1 MGSIVSKEDLLLI
14 PNERYILRRIIELRQ
29 NKSGSWRNLAMQLG
43 VDPSQL
49 RRWHKEGLAII
60 AKAKGGVDG

>member
-1 MGSIVSKEDLLLI
+1 MADVISKEDLLLI

-29 NKSGSWRNLAMQLG
+29 TKPGSWRQLAVQLG
-43 VDPSQL
+43 ADSSQL

-60 AKAKGGVDG
+60 AKAKDPAP